1 MAPGAP
7 DQGIKSPI
15 VPSIPPDFLFEAGG
29 GDHSKACTT
38 TKPGPCRTIWTA
50 SPEPPRSADDMF
62 IELWNPG
69 VSVDDQQ
76 TAALRS
82 TYTGCWGQSRTIGL
96 PTTLIATVPV
106 PVRVVLNRPPAIRPE
121 TLIRLMSP
129 VKVASKASR
138 SRRLMLIHSH
148 SQWTRLR

>member
-15 VPSIPPDFLFEAGG
+15 VHSRPPAVLFEAGG
-29 GDHSKACTT
+29 GDRSKACTT
-38 TKPGPCRTIWTA
+38 TKPGPCRTIWTG

-82 TYTGCWGQSRTIGL
+82 TYTGCWEIG
-96 PTTLIATVPV
+96 
-106 PVRVVLNRPPAIRPE
+106 R
-121 TLIRLMSP
+121 
-129 VKVASKASR
+129 ASCWEGVC
-138 SRRLMLIHSH
+138 
-148 SQWTRLR
+148 QYV